1 MSEEKVNVTEQ
12 TVDVAKTVEAI
23 VSGQMPDVTEI
34 KVMADQATDF
44 VMVYGFQFVAGL
56 ALLIGG
62 LYLSKMASRLTIKAL
77 SKFPKFDETLKVF
90 FASLARYFVIVI
102 TVLVVLSQFG
112 VETASLIAVF
122 GAASLAIGLALQGT
136 LSNVAAGVM
145 LLIFRPF
152 KVGDFIEAGGVSGT
166 AKEINLFFTR
176 VHTPDNILIIVP
188 NSDIWGK
195 AVKNFSV
202 NPKRRVDL
210 VFGIGYGA
218 DINKAI
224 KAIEAVI
231 EKEER
236 IDTSEAPSIT
246 VASLG
251 ESSVDLSVKVWVKR
265 TDFLGVKSD
274 MQKNVKE
281 AFDKKKIDI
290 PFPSRTIYTVA
301 AK

>member
-1 MSEEKVNVTEQ
+1 MSEEITQAAKKVEK
-12 TVDVAKTVEAI
+12 VAETVEQVAM
-23 VSGQMPDVTEI
+23 GTFPDVTEI
-34 KVMADQATDF
+34 KVMANQATDF
-44 VMVYGFQFVAGL
+44 VMIYGVQFIAGL

-62 LYLSKMASRLTIKAL
+62 LYASKLVSRLTVKTL
-77 SKFPKFDETLKVF
+77 DKFPKFDETLKVF

-152 KVGDFIEAGGVSGT
+152 KVGDFIDAGGVTGT

-176 VHTPDNILIIVP
+176 VHTPDNVLIIVP
-188 NSDIWGK
+188 NADIWGK

-210 VFGIGYGA
+210 VFGIGYSA

-231 EKEER
+231 KKEER
-236 IDTSEAPSIT
+236 IDTNEDVSIT

-281 AFDKKKIDI
+281 AFDKKSIDI

-301 AK
+301 AE